1 MPDFITD
8 KLLTVDPRD
17 VFYTTGGLAFFGLT
31 FLPILKQSKFVSV
44 PTIYVL
50 LGALLALSPV
60 ALPFIDPRQG
70 GLALTVVEHAS
81 ELIVIVSLA
90 GAGLAVDRRMGLKSW
105 SSCWRLLAIA
115 MPLTIAAIV
124 FLSMGMLGLPLATA
138 MLLGAS
144 LAPTDPV
151 LARSVQVG
159 APGNEHDEHEV
170 QVALTAEA
178 GLNDGLAFPF
188 VYFAIG
194 LAGLSNLADGSLLVP
209 FTDTGRLL
217 EWFGYD
223 LLYRVGIGVVVGLTV
238 GYALSTIVYSDVGDA
253 TTEENNSGLTLMSA
267 TFLSYGITE
276 LFSGYGFLAVFVA
289 ARAARHYA
297 RVHHKEGYEE
307 QPHHFADQMEG
318 LLMALLLLWFG
329 ALLVN
334 GTITEASSAEWAFA
348 ALLVFGVRP
357 VAGLLA
363 LLGRPCTW
371 LERGAI
377 AFFGIRGMGSVFY
390 LAYGQNHAEF
400 AAMDT
405 AWRVAALTI
414 LISVVVHGATA
425 PAAVG
430 LARKER
436 GMDPA

>member
-1 MPDFITD
+1 MQDFIAT
-8 KLLTVDPRD
+8 KLITPDARD
-17 VFYTTGGLAFFGLT
+17 VFYTVGGAAFFGLT

-44 PTIYVL
+44 PALYVL
-50 LGALLALSPV
+50 IGAGLALSPL
-60 ALPFIDPRQG
+60 ALPFIDPREG
-70 GLALTVVEHAS
+70 GLQLAVIEHAS

-90 GAGLAVDRRMGLKSW
+90 GAGLAVDRRMGLTSW
-105 SSCWRLLAIA
+105 ASCWRLLVVA
-115 MPLTIAAIV
+115 MPLTIAAITW
-124 FLSMGMLGLPLATA
+124 LGMSMIGLPLATA
-138 MLLGAS
+138 MLLGAC

-159 APGNEHDEHEV
+159 RPNTEHDEHEV

-194 LAGLSNLADGSLLVP
+194 LAGLSATADGSLMAP
-209 FTDTGRLL
+209 FTETGRLA
-217 EWFGYD
+217 EWFAYD
-223 LLYRVGIGVVVGLTV
+223 LVYRVVIGAAIGLAT
-238 GYALSTIVYSDVGDA
+238 GYTLSRILYSRFGDA
-253 TTEENNSGLTLMSA
+253 RTDEDNSGLTVMAA
-267 TFLSYGITE
+267 TFLSYGLTE
-276 LFSGYGFLAVFVA
+276 FFSGYGFLAVFVA

-297 RVHHKEGYEE
+297 RVHGEEGYEE
-307 QPHHFADQMEG
+307 QPHHFADQVEG

-329 ALLVN
+329 GLLVT
-334 GTITEASSAEWAFA
+334 GTLSEASPTEWAFA

-377 AFFGIRGMGSVFY
+377 AFFGIRGMGSIFY

-400 AAMDT
+400 AGVET
-405 AWRVAALTI
+405 AWRLAALTI
-414 LISVVVHGATA
+414 LISIVVHGATA
-425 PAAVG
+425 PFVVG

-436 GMDPA
+436 GMEPS

>member
-1 MPDFITD
+1 MPDFITEY
-8 KLLTVDPRD
+8 LLTIDGRD
-17 VFYTTGGLAFFGLT
+17 VFYTTGGLAFLGLT
-31 FLPILKQSKFVSV
+31 FLPILKQSKFISV
-44 PTIYVL
+44 PTVYVI
-50 LGALLALSPV
+50 LGAILALSPF
-60 ALPFIDPRQG
+60 ALPFIDPREG
-70 GLALTVVEHAS
+70 GLQLSVIEHAA

-105 SSCWRLLAIA
+105 ASCWRLLGIA
-115 MPLTIAAIV
+115 MPLTIAAIIA
-124 FLSMGMLGLPLATA
+124 LSMGMLGLPLATA
-138 MLLGAS
+138 ALLGAS

-151 LARSVQVG
+151 LARSVQVSG
-159 APGNEHDEHEV
+159 PNTEHDEHEV

-194 LAGLSNLADGSLLVP
+194 LAGLSATADGSLMAP
-209 FTDTGRLL
+209 FTETGRLL

-223 LLYRVGIGVVVGLTV
+223 LLYRVAVGVGVGMGV
-238 GYALSTIVYSDVGDA
+238 GYALATIIYSDVGDA
-253 TTEENNSGLTLMSA
+253 SKDGENAGLTLMAA

-297 RVHHKEGYEE
+297 RRHHKEGYEE

-334 GTITEASSAEWAFA
+334 GTLTEASLTEWAFA

-371 LERGAI
+371 IERSAI

-400 AAMDT
+400 AAMDA

-414 LISVVVHGATA
+414 LISVVVHGSTA
-425 PAAVG
+425 PAVVG
-430 LARKER
+430 MARKER
-436 GMDPA
+436 GMTK

>member
-1 MPDFITD
+1 MQDFIFD
-8 KLLTVDPRD
+8 KLLTIDGRD
-17 VFYTTGGLAFFGLT
+17 VFYATGGLAFFGLT
-31 FLPILKQSKFVSV
+31 FLPILKQSKYLSV

-50 LGALLALSPV
+50 VGAILALSPY
-60 ALPFIDPRQG
+60 ALPFIDPRAG
-70 GLALTVVEHAS
+70 GLQLSVIEHAS

-105 SSCWRLLAIA
+105 ASAWRLLTIA
-115 MPLTIAAIV
+115 MPLTIVAITW
-124 FLSMGMLGLPLATA
+124 LSMGMLGLPLATA
-138 MLLGAS
+138 LLLGAC

-151 LARSVQVG
+151 LARSVQVSG
-159 APGNEHDEHEV
+159 PGQEDDEHEV

-194 LAGLSNLADGSLLVP
+194 LAGLSATADGSLMAP
-209 FTDTGRLL
+209 FTETGRLL
-217 EWFGYD
+217 EWFAYD
-223 LLYRVGIGVVVGLTV
+223 LVYRVGVGAVVGMAV
-238 GYALSTIVYSDVGDA
+238 GWAMSSIVYSGIGDA
-253 TTEENNSGLTLMSA
+253 KTEQNNSGLTLMAA
-267 TFLSYGITE
+267 TFISYGVTE
-276 LFSGYGFLAVFVA
+276 MVSGYGFLAVFIA

-297 RVHHKEGYEE
+297 RVHHEEGYEE
-307 QPHHFADQMEG
+307 QPHHFADQVEG

-334 GTITEASSAEWAFA
+334 GTLTAASPTEWAFA
-348 ALLVFGVRP
+348 ALLVFGARP
-357 VAGLLA
+357 IAGLLA
-363 LLGRPCTW
+363 LIGRPCTW

-400 AAMDT
+400 AQMDT

-414 LISVVVHGATA
+414 LISIIVHGASA
-425 PAAVG
+425 PVIVG
-430 LARKER
+430 LARR
-436 GMDPA
+436 RDGLTG